1 MVVSRIVVCVSFC
14 CVTAHCCVCTVAQ
27 MYHRLSALIRKMVQR
42 NKLPGVTYVLVQPR
56 FKNRQGPDYYEQG
69 EFFDFP
75 RLASAYDEFETIEYG
90 QFLDE
95 VKGGK
100 PEVDRGLFIRSSHT
114 GRDDK
119 DMDLATECP
128 GEDEKMGA
136 GFYLYKPDLSAA
148 MIGGVQLGFKEKLTC
163 IHSALMYADHDR
175 LSAIIEAK
183 IGPVQSLL
191 IGGAE
196 SILPS
201 YSQAQTVFWHER
213 KHIHYAVPLVT
224 LAREFMGKHDL
235 VEDKFI
241 GVHMRRGDFKTA
253 HAKTMNSDERYAEV
267 LFGLGRTHGTF
278 SFFFATDEKRSLG
291 NIKQLVQAKVSAA
304 ADDDAVCAG
313 GRCPRVAVV
322 TFNPGDGHEGAK
334 GAVSSMQAA
343 MVEQVIASKSG
354 YFLGTLHSTFS
365 MEIHFERL
373 SSGVV
378 WGSLLKPE
386 GGRDGCLAGEGSVW
400 PLCAKDEPGGSG
412 DCEAWW

>member
-1 MVVSRIVVCVSFC
+1 
-14 CVTAHCCVCTVAQ
+14 

-56 FKNRQGPDYYEQG
+56 FKNRQGPDFYEQG

-291 NIKQLVQAKVSAA
+291 NIKELVQALVSAA

-313 GRCPRVAVV
+313 GKCPQVVVV
-322 TFNPGDGHEGAK
+322 TYRPEDEGAK
-334 GAVSSMQAA
+334 INPMQAA
-343 MVEQVIASKSG
+343 MVEQVIASKG
-354 YFLGTLHSTFS
+354 VFFLGTVHSTFS
-365 MEIHFERL
+365 MEIHFERKA
-373 SSGVV
+373 GRDVN
-378 WGSLLKPE
+378 WGSRLKPE
-386 GGRDGCLAGEGSVW
+386 GQQDGAIGAGGKVLPLCDREELGGPEGS
-400 PLCAKDEPGGSG
+400 
-412 DCEAWW
+412 CEAWW